1 MKICGNFHLNFA
13 IVGQNVITTI
23 QAQIESEY
31 SSYIINFMI
40 ITIDKGVVV
49 SINIKIAY
57 KYHSFLTNY
66 TFSVVNITFPL
77 TYTAFS
83 LI

>member
-1 MKICGNFHLNFA
+1 
-13 IVGQNVITTI
+13 
-23 QAQIESEY
+23 
-31 SSYIINFMI
+31 MI

-77 TYTAFS
+77 IYTAFS

>member
-1 MKICGNFHLNFA
+1 LKICGNFHLNFA

-57 KYHSFLTNY
+57 KFRPFLTNHS
-66 TFSVVNITFPL
+66 FSVINETFL
-77 TYTAFS
+77 
-83 LI
+83 